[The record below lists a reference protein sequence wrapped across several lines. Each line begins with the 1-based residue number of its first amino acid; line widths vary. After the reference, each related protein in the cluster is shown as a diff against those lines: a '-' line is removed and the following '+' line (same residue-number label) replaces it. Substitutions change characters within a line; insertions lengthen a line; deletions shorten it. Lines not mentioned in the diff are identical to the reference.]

1 VPHPSRGF
9 CEKPAVSDAEG
20 VGSDTADSIF
30 GPFRY
35 VNIPT
40 PALRKVREE
49 RGTRGSGLGKEIT
62 TRSKGGPPARRTLL
76 FAVTYSSLFYETE
89 PSWSKPMR
97 IASTGRA
104 IFAVTM
110 IGLGIIGVVR
120 RDFVPLWNPAPHVP
134 AGGLLVFLVSLISL
148 AAGVGLLIQRMAGA
162 AARLLVATFFLW
174 LLFRLPNFFLLPAFA
189 ACWSVFPLTV
199 MLAAAL
205 VLYASFASEWDRD
218 HFGFAVGSNGLRIAR
233 ALYGL
238 SLIFFGSAHFIDV
251 KDTVSLIPNWLPG
264 HLFWAY
270 FTGCAFIAA
279 GIAALTS
286 VCARL
291 AVTLSV
297 LQITLFLVLV
307 WLRKQAPAGPSRS
320 RRVAF
325 HQPADQA
332 PASS

>member
-1 VPHPSRGF
+1 
-9 CEKPAVSDAEG
+9 
-20 VGSDTADSIF
+20 
-30 GPFRY
+30 
-35 VNIPT
+35 
-40 PALRKVREE
+40 
-49 RGTRGSGLGKEIT
+49 
-62 TRSKGGPPARRTLL
+62 
-76 FAVTYSSLFYETE
+76 
-89 PSWSKPMR
+89 MR

-120 RDFVPLWNPAPHVP
+120 RDFVPLWNPAPRVP

-174 LLFRLPNFFLLPAFA
+174 LLLFRLPNFFLLPAFA

-307 WLRKQAPAGPSRS
+307 WLPIVATGSRNPFQWSETILNVALSAGGWV
-320 RRVAF
+320 VADSYRGTRWF
-325 HQPADQA
+325 VIKGLSTAAAIQTSPGGPIA
-332 PASS
+332 

>member
-1 VPHPSRGF
+1 
-9 CEKPAVSDAEG
+9 
-20 VGSDTADSIF
+20 
-30 GPFRY
+30 
-35 VNIPT
+35 
-40 PALRKVREE
+40 
-49 RGTRGSGLGKEIT
+49 
-62 TRSKGGPPARRTLL
+62 
-76 FAVTYSSLFYETE
+76 
-89 PSWSKPMR
+89 MR

-174 LLFRLPNFFLLPAFA
+174 LLLFRLPNFFLLPVFA

-205 VLYASFASEWDRD
+205 VLYASFTSEWDRD

-307 WLRKQAPAGPSRS
+307 WLPIVATGPRNPFQWSETILNVALSAGGWVVADSYRGTRWFVIKGPSTAAAIQTS
-320 RRVAF
+320 PGGPIA
-325 HQPADQA
+325 
-332 PASS
+332 